1 MSLLRVKQALG
12 SLCFSVAETRA
23 VVICC
28 ALNTFCLIT
37 LWYST
42 HAVNV
47 SVLFSCM
54 QWLGPSFICRLWQGF
69 RHWIDTGLYFME
81 YSKVRSYYIQILSQ
95 VDKLYYVDVFLYFLK
110 SPSQAFSSMATSRC
124 FTVFNYRA
132 CCRMGKPWNAHGVTS
147 LSRKKM
153 DVTGSAAWCAKQKS
167 VGSLNKLDGAQM

>member
-47 SVLFSCM
+47 SALFSCM

-81 YSKVRSYYIQILSQ
+81 SSKVRSYYIQILSQ

-110 SPSQAFSSMATSRC
+110 SPSQAFSSMATSHC